1 MQPLEEPGRKW
12 NSISTD
18 FVTGLLKTR
27 NGNDTIR
34 VIVDRLTKPAMF
46 IPMKETW
53 KKKQLASTY
62 VKNVVHLHGIPKD
75 IVSNRDSRFLSKF

>member
-1 MQPLEEPGRKW
+1 M
-12 NSISTD
+12 
-18 FVTGLLKTR
+18 TGLPKTR
-27 NGNDTIR
+27 KGNDTIR

-46 IPMKETW
+46 IPMKETR

-62 VKNVVHLHGIPKD
+62 VKNVVRLHGIPKD